1 MAPGRTG
8 TRDRTGVSR
17 RVAREREFT
26 AFVEQA
32 SPELLRI
39 GWFLTGDVHAAQDL
53 VQTAL
58 LRTYRRWHRIDP
70 PRAVAYT
77 RTIMLNHARDEWR
90 RHGSGRVT
98 ADPDAGEH
106 QPPTPDHATTTSE
119 QDRLIRGLRTL
130 PERQRAVVVLRY
142 YVDLSERQVAD
153 ELGISTGAVKSAA
166 SRGLARLRE
175 HLQTEEVTP

>member
-8 TRDRTGVSR
+8 TRDRTATARRGSR
-17 RVAREREFT
+17 DREFT

-32 SPELLRI
+32 SPELLRV

-77 RTIMLNHARDEWR
+77 RTIMVNQSRDDWR

-98 ADPDAGEH
+98 AYPEVGEH
-106 QPPTPDHATTTSE
+106 QPPAPDHAAATHE
-119 QDRLIRGLRTL
+119 QDRVVRLLRLL
-130 PERQRAVVVLRY
+130 PAQQRAVVVLRY
-142 YVDLSERQVAD
+142 YCDLSERQVAD
-153 ELGISTGAVKSAA
+153 ELGISIGAVKSAA